1 MIRDT
6 ALSNLIFLA
15 NKQGYVLTDDILDE
29 GADLSFTDVD
39 WLSSTLMA
47 KGILVY
53 DEAPVVKDSVNTSA
67 AEIFDYAQTDYEEI
81 YQKAI
86 DASPESE
93 DIINSIRSIL
103 PPQRGEFDTLKYQ
116 VVEENKYARQRVI
129 EMHLRFAVRV
139 AVSYTERYGLQFEDA
154 FSLACIGLV
163 TAVDKYD
170 PDTDGPIGS
179 FISYYIMQVIN
190 REMPLPCKELYYPV
204 HVKERWAPVFL
215 MLKEDGCVGCDELPR
230 CKYEKNKLKK
240 KFADISDADILMM
253 IGMSLC
259 ELSLSELAEEEKEP
273 VDTSTLE
280 RITDD
285 LAQSERRKTLY
296 DALKILTPRE
306 MDVIILRYGLLDDRP
321 LTLEEVGQKYS
332 ITRERVRQIEA
343 KSLRKLNTKKMR
355 RILEDSVSR
364 FCAVAH
370 ESENLD
376 VVQKLQH
383 RNE

>member
-1 MIRDT
+1 
-6 ALSNLIFLA
+6 
-15 NKQGYVLTDDILDE
+15 
-29 GADLSFTDVD
+29 
-39 WLSSTLMA
+39 
-47 KGILVY
+47 
-53 DEAPVVKDSVNTSA
+53 
-67 AEIFDYAQTDYEEI
+67 
-81 YQKAI
+81 
-86 DASPESE
+86 
-93 DIINSIRSIL
+93 
-103 PPQRGEFDTLKYQ
+103 
-116 VVEENKYARQRVI
+116 
-129 EMHLRFAVRV
+129 MHLRFAVRV

-355 RILEDSVSR
+355 RILEDSVS
-364 FCAVAH
+364 
-370 ESENLD
+370 
-376 VVQKLQH
+376 
-383 RNE
+383 

>member
-39 WLSSTLMA
+39 WLASTLMA

-116 VVEENKYARQRVI
+116 VVEGNKYARQRVI

-170 PDTDGPIGS
+170 PDTDG
-179 FISYYIMQVIN
+179 
-190 REMPLPCKELYYPV
+190 PCKELYYPV

-355 RILEDSVSR
+355 RILEDSVS
-364 FCAVAH
+364 
-370 ESENLD
+370 
-376 VVQKLQH
+376 
-383 RNE
+383 

>member
-1 MIRDT
+1 M
-6 ALSNLIFLA
+6 
-15 NKQGYVLTDDILDE
+15 
-29 GADLSFTDVD
+29 
-39 WLSSTLMA
+39 
-47 KGILVY
+47 
-53 DEAPVVKDSVNTSA
+53 
-67 AEIFDYAQTDYEEI
+67 
-81 YQKAI
+81 
-86 DASPESE
+86 
-93 DIINSIRSIL
+93 
-103 PPQRGEFDTLKYQ
+103 
-116 VVEENKYARQRVI
+116 
-129 EMHLRFAVRV
+129 
-139 AVSYTERYGLQFEDA
+139 
-154 FSLACIGLV
+154 

-355 RILEDSVSR
+355 RILEDSVS
-364 FCAVAH
+364 
-370 ESENLD
+370 
-376 VVQKLQH
+376 
-383 RNE
+383 

>member
-53 DEAPVVKDSVNTSA
+53 DEAPAVKDSVDTSA

-86 DASPESE
+86 DTSPESE

-116 VVEENKYARQRVI
+116 VVDGNKYARQRVI

-170 PDTDGPIGS
+170 PDTDGSIGS

-240 KFADISDADILMM
+240 RFADISDADILMM

-285 LAQSERRKTLY
+285 LAQSERRKALY

-343 KSLRKLNTKKMR
+343 KSLRKLNTKKMP
-355 RILEDSVSR
+355 RILEDSFS
-364 FCAVAH
+364 
-370 ESENLD
+370 
-376 VVQKLQH
+376 
-383 RNE
+383 

>member
-53 DEAPVVKDSVNTSA
+53 DEAPAVKDSVDTSA

-86 DASPESE
+86 DTSPESE

-116 VVEENKYARQRVI
+116 VVDGNKYARQRVI

-139 AVSYTERYGLQFEDA
+139 AVSYTERYGLQFEEA

-170 PDTDGPIGS
+170 PDTDGSIGS

-230 CKYEKNKLKK
+230 CKYEK
-240 KFADISDADILMM
+240 
-253 IGMSLC
+253 
-259 ELSLSELAEEEKEP
+259 
-273 VDTSTLE
+273 TS
-280 RITDD
+280 
-285 LAQSERRKTLY
+285 
-296 DALKILTPRE
+296 
-306 MDVIILRYGLLDDRP
+306 
-321 LTLEEVGQKYS
+321 
-332 ITRERVRQIEA
+332 
-343 KSLRKLNTKKMR
+343 
-355 RILEDSVSR
+355 
-364 FCAVAH
+364 
-370 ESENLD
+370 
-376 VVQKLQH
+376 
-383 RNE
+383 